1 MFKSLIMHIS
11 TYGTAALAAL
21 SSCCICILF
30 TYPQLVKK
38 QLNKLYFVQQ
48 QYSIHKRI
56 RRFSLKTIYELLSS
70 GKLSLSGDRFVHS
83 SVAGHL
89 LNAYDAG
96 WNMNAVQGR
105 N

>member
-11 TYGTAALAAL
+11 IYGTAALAAL
-21 SSCCICILF
+21 GSCCICILF
-30 TYPQLVKK
+30 TYPRLVKK
-38 QLNKLYFVQQ
+38 QLNKLFFVQQ

-56 RRFSLKTIYELLSS
+56 RSFSLKTISVILSS
-70 GKLSLSGDRFVHS
+70 GKLSLSGDWFARS

-96 WNMNAVQGR
+96 WNMNTVQGG